1 MKKTIC
7 TLLISTMITLPF
19 MNCYAQTESSAE
31 STKTAV
37 SDNSQS
43 SDLPVVIKDSP
54 DKYTWYIKNYV
65 GKNCASFG
73 YTSMGGNRMDS
84 YGSGLLELVFITPD
98 GSYLDLDEDTLKQYV
113 VTAQNIV
120 PNTEL
125 KLTFQKDSD
134 GNEYDNLVDTQTYEE
149 IVLSIKKVNT
159 QNSNNISLTE
169 INPSPDKYTRYISD
183 YTGRNLAS
191 CGYVSLGGNLM
202 ARYGAAVITL
212 VVVPD
217 DGSFVDPKD
226 EETLKNYV
234 VTGQN
239 VSPNTELK
247 LEFETDSNGKEYD
260 NLIALQNIEEI
271 ELNVKPCQ

>member
-1 MKKTIC
+1 
-7 TLLISTMITLPF
+7 
-19 MNCYAQTESSAE
+19 
-31 STKTAV
+31 
-37 SDNSQS
+37 
-43 SDLPVVIKDSP
+43 
-54 DKYTWYIKNYV
+54 
-65 GKNCASFG
+65 
-73 YTSMGGNRMDS
+73 MDA

-159 QNSNNISLTE
+159 QDSNNISLTE

-202 ARYGAAVITL
+202 AKYGAAVITL
-212 VVVPD
+212 VIVPD
-217 DGSFVDPKD
+217 DGFFVDPKD